1 MLSFT
6 PVSGKKKEREGK
18 NVRGS
23 REAAAMLSTLWLL
36 SAPGSPSLESP
47 TKFTN
52 RKQARLKPHT
62 STKHPLR

>member
-23 REAAAMLSTLWLL
+23 REVAAMLSPSYGFSQLL
-36 SAPGSPSLESP
+36 A
-47 TKFTN
+47 
-52 RKQARLKPHT
+52 
-62 STKHPLR
+62 HPA